1 MGSREVYCIDERQQ
15 IYFTRW
21 ELDGQL
27 VEIEEKQK
35 TTPYRHKDY
44 PTRCVRWT
52 GLHLTKY
59 GDQPEQRS
67 LGSLVSDAG
76 PKLGISVVTERA
88 PEVPYTPEEVEAS
101 RERIRQAVERI
112 YGCRCEWANK
122 GGGPDV
128 GKEKEMVSQVG

>member
-1 MGSREVYCIDERQQ
+1 MGRKEVYCIDERQQ

-21 ELDGQL
+21 ELEDQP
-27 VEIEEKQK
+27 VEVEEKQR

-59 GDQPEQRS
+59 GDQPEQKS
-67 LGSLVSDAG
+67 LGSMICDAG
-76 PKLGISVVTERA
+76 PKVGVSVMTERA
-88 PEVPYTPEEVEAS
+88 PEIPYTPEERAAG

-112 YGCRCEWANK
+112 YGCRCEWKTK
-122 GGGPDV
+122 GSDPNV
-128 GKEKEMVSQVG
+128 GDTKEVSQQAG

>member
-1 MGSREVYCIDERQQ
+1 MGRREVYCIDEKQQ

-21 ELDGQL
+21 ELEGQP
-27 VEIEEKQK
+27 VEVEEKQRI
-35 TTPYRHKDY
+35 TVYCHKDY

-59 GDQPEQRS
+59 GNQPEQRS
-67 LGSLVSDAG
+67 MGSLVSDAG

-88 PEVPYTPEEVEAS
+88 PEVPYTPEERAAG
-101 RERIRQAVERI
+101 RERIRRTIERI
-112 YGCRCEWANK
+112 YGCECHWINE

-128 GKEKEMVSQVG
+128 GETKKTSLAV